1 MANGQYGPSV
11 HQMVKHKQ
19 HALVSGAPS
28 SPSALRGLRA
38 ENGRRWH
45 CGTVRVWLDRIG
57 TTVSDRTIMDEVRP
71 QK

>member
-38 ENGRRWH
+38 ENGPAVALRY
-45 CGTVRVWLDRIG
+45 GPSLAGQDRHNRLG
-57 TTVSDRTIMDEVRP
+57 PDHNG
-71 QK
+71 